1 MKKLSFTFKNNEYEI
16 KYKNLT
22 MDKFGRID
30 TDEMEVMKNG
40 KPENEDIL
48 VRAIA
53 RYVNG
58 DKSYEFSNVPEEIK
72 KLKDLFY
79 KEIIIDGIAVP
90 LYHYVECFDKKF
102 APKLQMVGSKD
113 TQYRYYVSVED
124 LWIMTDRNGSVL
136 SDIEPFV
143 VASMKEEYTK
153 ALYIEDET
161 KKWLD
166 SL

>member
-16 KYKNLT
+16 EYKNLT

-48 VRAIA
+48 ARAIA

-58 DKSYEFSNVPEEIK
+58 DKSYEFSNIPKEIK

-90 LYHYVECFDKKF
+90 R
-102 APKLQMVGSKD
+102 Q
-113 TQYRYYVSVED
+113 
-124 LWIMTDRNGSVL
+124 
-136 SDIEPFV
+136 
-143 VASMKEEYTK
+143 
-153 ALYIEDET
+153 
-161 KKWLD
+161 
-166 SL
+166 